1 MNALTNK
8 LRDFLYTLYPEKIL
22 FEGNGLYS
30 QVKVTKTGNR
40 LNLYTGNHFLQ
51 TYYKTNY
58 MPQGNFFDWY
68 LILPWCTGNFNGSI
82 ESLLILGLGG
92 GSQVKLFNQLYR
104 VNHITGVEIDP
115 LIIKLG
121 KQYFDL
127 NESNLTT
134 LEQNAYLLFDTS
146 SQKYSYIII
155 DNFKE
160 NMFENECQ
168 TKSFLEKAKNHLDP
182 DGAILLNKL
191 KDDVTNS
198 DTLKTLNS
206 IFSTVIEI
214 KLKYNVFYIST
225 NSNSAPNTP
234 LELQKIL
241 LKASKSKN
249 DLSFFKNLK
258 IENILIHH
266 K

>member
-8 LRDFLYTLYPEKIL
+8 LRDFLYTLYLEKIL
-22 FEGNGLYS
+22 FDGNGLYS
-30 QVKVTKTGNR
+30 KVKVTKTGNR

-58 MPQGNFFDWY
+58 EPQGNFFDWY

-134 LEQNAYLLFDTS
+134 LEQDAYLLFDTS
-146 SQKYSYIII
+146 SQKYSFIII

-160 NMFENECQ
+160 NVFEGNCQ
-168 TKSFLEKAKNHLDP
+168 SKSFLEKAKNHLELE
-182 DGAILLNKL
+182 GALLLNKL
-191 KDDVTNS
+191 KDDVTNIN
-198 DTLKTLNS
+198 TLESLTS
-206 IFSTVIEI
+206 IFTTVIEI
-214 KLKYNVFYIST
+214 KLKYNVFFIAT
-225 NSNSAPNTP
+225 NSHLAPKNTF
-234 LELQKIL
+234 ELQKIL
-241 LKASKSKN
+241 LDAHRSNSS
-249 DLSFFKNLK
+249 LSFFKILK
-258 IENILIHH
+258 SQDICVHC

>member
-22 FEGNGLYS
+22 FDGNGLYS
-30 QVKVTKTGNR
+30 KVKVTKTGNR

-58 MPQGNFFDWY
+58 EPKGNFFDWY

-92 GSQVKLFNQLYR
+92 GSQVKLFNQLYQ

-134 LEQNAYLLFDTS
+134 LEQDAYLLFDTS
-146 SQKYSYIII
+146 SQKYSFIII

-160 NMFENECQ
+160 NVFEDNCQ
-168 TKSFLEKAKNHLDP
+168 SKSFLEKAKNHLELE
-182 DGAILLNKL
+182 GALLLNKL
-191 KDDVTNS
+191 KDDVTNIY
-198 DTLKTLNS
+198 TLESLTS
-206 IFSTVIEI
+206 IFTTVIETR
-214 KLKYNVFYIST
+214 LKYNVFYVAT
-225 NSNSAPNTP
+225 DAHLAPRNSKDLHS
-234 LELQKIL
+234 IL
-241 LKASKSKN
+241 INAKN
-249 DLSFFKNLK
+249 YSQDLSYFKNLK
-258 IENILIHH
+258 IENVLVHR